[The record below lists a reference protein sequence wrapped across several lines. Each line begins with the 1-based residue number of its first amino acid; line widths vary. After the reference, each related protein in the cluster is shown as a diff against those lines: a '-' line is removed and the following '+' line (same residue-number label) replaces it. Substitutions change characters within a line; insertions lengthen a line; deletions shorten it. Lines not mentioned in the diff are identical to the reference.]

1 MIARDY
7 NTQRKKMKLP
17 EYGRSIHK
25 MVDHIMK
32 IKNREERI
40 LAVKAV
46 IDVMGMMYP
55 YLRDI
60 NEFKHKLWDHIAIMS
75 DFKLDIDYP
84 YDPPKPETFIEKPRL
99 IPYDQT
105 DIKYRHYGKIME
117 KYIAATGRMDD
128 DNPVKTTNT
137 ELLAN
142 QMKKAYLAW
151 NKDAVE
157 DSKILKDLVYLS
169 HGKLKP
175 DLDMH
180 LLETS
185 DIFKLQPKKG
195 KPTPTSNQ
203 SNPPRKHK

>member
-1 MIARDY
+1 MLERDY

-25 MVDHIMK
+25 MVDHIML
-32 IKNREERI
+32 IENREERI

-84 YDPPKPETFIEKPRL
+84 YDPPKPETFIEKPKL

-105 DIKYRHYGKIME
+105 DIRFRHYGKIME
-117 KYIAATGRMDD
+117 RYINATAQLEDE
-128 DNPVKTTNT
+128 NPAKPVNT

-142 QMKKAYLAW
+142 QMKKTYLVW

-157 DSKILKDLVYLS
+157 DSKIINDMVILS
-169 HGKLKP
+169 HGKLRP
-175 DLDMH
+175 DPEMH
-180 LLETS
+180 LQEIT
-185 DIFKLQPKKG
+185 DIFKVQPKKG
-195 KPTPTSNQ
+195 KITSISNQ
-203 SNPPRKHK
+203 SRKHK

>member
-1 MIARDY
+1 MLERDY

-25 MVDHIMK
+25 MVDHIMQ
-32 IKNREERI
+32 IENREERI

-84 YDPPKPETFIEKPRL
+84 YDPPKPETFIEKPKL
-99 IPYDQT
+99 IPYAQT
-105 DIKYRHYGKIME
+105 DIRFRHYGKIME
-117 KYIAATGRMDD
+117 NYIAATALLEDE
-128 DNPVKTTNT
+128 NPAKVVNT

-142 QMKKAYLAW
+142 QMKKTYLVW

-157 DSKILKDLVYLS
+157 DSKIINDMVILS
-169 HGKLKP
+169 HGKLRP
-175 DLDMH
+175 DPEMH
-180 LLETS
+180 LQEIT
-185 DIFKLQPKKG
+185 DIFKAQPKKG
-195 KPTPTSNQ
+195 KITTISNQ
-203 SNPPRKHK
+203 SRKHK

>member
-1 MIARDY
+1 
-7 NTQRKKMKLP
+7 
-17 EYGRSIHK
+17 
-25 MVDHIMK
+25 
-32 IKNREERI
+32 
-40 LAVKAV
+40 V

-117 KYIAATGRMDD
+117 NYIAATAKLDD
-128 DNPVKTTNT
+128 DNPAKTVNT

-142 QMKKAYLAW
+142 QMKKAYLVW

-157 DSKILKDLVYLS
+157 DSKIIKDMVFLS
-169 HGKLKP
+169 HGKLTP
-175 DLDMH
+175 DPDMH
-180 LLETS
+180 LQEIN
-185 DIFKLQPKKG
+185 DIFKPQPKKG
-195 KPTPTSNQ
+195 RITNLSNQ
-203 SNPPRKHK
+203 SRKHK

>member
-1 MIARDY
+1 MIERDY

-25 MVDHIMK
+25 MVDHIMQ
-32 IKNREERI
+32 IEDREERI

-84 YDPPKPETFIEKPRL
+84 YDPPKPETFIEKPKL
-99 IPYDQT
+99 IPYSQS

-117 KYIAATGRMDD
+117 NYIAATARLDD
-128 DNPVKTTNT
+128 ENPSKATNI

-142 QMKKAYLAW
+142 QMKKSYVVW

-157 DSKILKDLVYLS
+157 DTKILKDMVFLS
-169 HGKLKP
+169 RGSLNPKP
-175 DLDMH
+175 DLH
-180 LLETS
+180 LQEVNDL
-185 DIFKLQPKKG
+185 FKPQPKKG
-195 KPTPTSNQ
+195 KITNLSNQ
-203 SNPPRKHK
+203 SRKHK